1 MSPLKKESGSNW
13 RSPLVDP
20 VQNGGLSK
28 LDNWLTL
35 ENWFKKY
42 PQFLDEVTFSD
53 TPEKKSFYDR
63 YISRRNSFY
72 FHFYKSYQVGS
83 NLLNTLYIL
92 TFMMLNLS
100 NMIKCLLL
108 LAREKISG
116 TWPM

>member
-1 MSPLKKESGSNW
+1 MISHFKCHHKRKSGSNW

-53 TPEKKSFYDR
+53 TSEKNHFMIDTSPEGTLSIFTFTKVIKSVPIF
-63 YISRRNSFY
+63 
-72 FHFYKSYQVGS
+72 
-83 NLLNTLYIL
+83 
-92 TFMMLNLS
+92 
-100 NMIKCLLL
+100 
-108 LAREKISG
+108 
-116 TWPM
+116 